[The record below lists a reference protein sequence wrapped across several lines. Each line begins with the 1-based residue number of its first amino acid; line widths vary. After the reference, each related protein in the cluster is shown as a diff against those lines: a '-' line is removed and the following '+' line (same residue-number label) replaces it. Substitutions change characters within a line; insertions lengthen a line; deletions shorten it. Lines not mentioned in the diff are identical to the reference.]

1 MTDTTHEDVDE
12 EIAALYRFV
21 SSVLADPPDGRAVER
36 LLGTGFDPDPDAL
49 PGALGEGLSGLQ
61 EWTDGVSDPDA
72 EAERLRRE
80 HTRLFVGP
88 RPALQIHESYYADDY
103 LGEPLARVKGSYAG
117 LDIAPGE
124 DLREE
129 ADHAAVELAA
139 IALLKERG
147 DRAET
152 ERFLRDH
159 GWWLPDLAADL
170 REKADGPFYESVA
183 DLIEGLVEL
192 DTERLDVDLDVD
204 RDHEQ

>member
-1 MTDTTHEDVDE
+1 MTGATTDDIDE

-21 SSVLADPPDGRAVER
+21 SSVLADPPDSEGVTR
-36 LLGTGFDPDPDAL
+36 LLGTAFEPN
-49 PGALGEGLSGLQ
+49 PGEISGPLEDGLAGLTA
-61 EWTDGVSDPDA
+61 WTNAVSDPA
-72 EAERLRRE
+72 EEAERLERE

-103 LGEPLARVKGSYAG
+103 LGEPLARVKGTFAG

-147 DRAET
+147 DRQAVEA
-152 ERFLRDH
+152 FLSEH
-159 GWWLPDLAADL
+159 GWWFPELAEDIRNAADG
-170 REKADGPFYESVA
+170 RFYAAIA
-183 DLIEGLVEL
+183 DLIDGLVEL
-192 DTERLDVDLDVD
+192 DAERLGIELE
-204 RDHEQ
+204 RE